1 MSDTAV
7 TAVAP
12 SAETHLDRTERIG
25 DTVVQHGHLSDRVY
39 LLEAGESAAGDVA
52 LMERLAGEHG
62 YSKLFAKVS
71 EDRMRPFLDAGFHV
85 EARVPGGAGEH
96 DLVFCSRFL
105 SRKRAIERFPDE
117 VARTADATAL
127 AGAPPRPAPA
137 PTLPAGLQRP
147 CVATPSDAEA
157 LAALYGDVFASY
169 PFPIHDPRFVRDS
182 MSDGTAYLL
191 IRDEVSDQIVAAA
204 SAEPSGHP
212 HTCEMT
218 DFATVP
224 ERRGL
229 GLASVL
235 LHELDTYAANAG
247 KRVAYTIARATSV
260 GMNRVFARQGYAHA
274 GTLVNNTNIAGRI
287 ESMHV
292 WYRAL
297 V

>member
-1 MSDTAV
+1 MSDMAV

-12 SAETHLDRTERIG
+12 PTETQLDRTERIG
-25 DTVVQHGHLSDRVY
+25 DAVVQHGHLSDRVY
-39 LLEAGESAAGDVA
+39 LLEPGESATSDVA
-52 LMERLAGEHG
+52 LMERLAQDHG
-62 YSKLFAKVS
+62 YSKLFAKMP

-85 EARVPGGAGEH
+85 EARVPGGAGEQ

-105 SRKRAIERFPDE
+105 SRERAIERFPDE
-117 VARTADATAL
+117 VARTADAATL
-127 AGAPPRPAPA
+127 AGAPLGPAPA
-137 PTLPAGLQRP
+137 PALPTGLQRP
-147 CVATPSDAEA
+147 CVATPSDAET

-169 PFPIHDPRFVRDS
+169 PFPIHDPRFVLES
-182 MSDGTAYLL
+182 MDAGTVYLL

-204 SAEPSGHP
+204 SAEPSFHP
-212 HTCEMT
+212 QTCEMT

-235 LHELDTYAANAG
+235 LHELDTHAASAG
-247 KRVAYTIARATSV
+247 RHVAYTIARATSV
-260 GMNRVFARQGYAHA
+260 GMNRVFARQGYTHA